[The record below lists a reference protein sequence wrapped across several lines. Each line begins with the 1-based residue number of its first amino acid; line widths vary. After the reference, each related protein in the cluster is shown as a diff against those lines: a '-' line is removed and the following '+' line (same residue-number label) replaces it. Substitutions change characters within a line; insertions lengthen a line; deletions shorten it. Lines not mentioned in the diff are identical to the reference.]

1 MFSLIVSYCTVLYRT
16 YCTAEEKQQKIRPAA
31 GAFRVWAQ
39 RLKNPENS
47 VEVSTA
53 ALALRRER
61 SLASAEYLSDVI
73 GTGIVKGTVAGI
85 GAGDV

>member
-1 MFSLIVSYCTVLYRT
+1 
-16 YCTAEEKQQKIRPAA
+16 
-31 GAFRVWAQ
+31 VWAQ

-53 ALALRRER
+53 ALALRRVR